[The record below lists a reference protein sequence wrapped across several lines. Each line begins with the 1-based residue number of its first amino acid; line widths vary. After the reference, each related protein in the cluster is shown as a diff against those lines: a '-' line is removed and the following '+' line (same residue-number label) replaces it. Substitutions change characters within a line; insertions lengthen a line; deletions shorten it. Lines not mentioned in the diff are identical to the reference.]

1 MLETLRYEPSSG
13 SPPRLEHSSQYL
25 KLSES
30 YNGFYFILCDFSSSL
45 KLFDPPQPHSL
56 PVSGAGASIPN
67 TPVKPLLLHKNIDH
81 SSLLIMISDGT
92 SRRNKQLR
100 GWKIISFWKR
110 RGVQLRG
117 FTVKDYKEGS
127 VGSPQKFSLEQKEV
141 DCCHSLPFHL
151 IHPGLLSTCAGHLC
165 NQGTVLVDEDG
176 NLPRFVRPTV
186 STSCRMQTALETN
199 CM

>member
-1 MLETLRYEPSSG
+1 MLETLCYEPSSG

-81 SSLLIMISDGT
+81 SSLLIMNSDGT

-117 FTVKDYKEGS
+117 FTVKDYKEVP

-141 DCCHSLPFHL
+141 EEDWLVIGDARSALPHATGSGSQSGGTL
-151 IHPGLLSTCAGHLC
+151 IAAPPATT
-165 NQGTVLVDEDG
+165 GTLITIDESP
-176 NLPRFVRPTV
+176 LH
-186 STSCRMQTALETN
+186 
-199 CM
+199 